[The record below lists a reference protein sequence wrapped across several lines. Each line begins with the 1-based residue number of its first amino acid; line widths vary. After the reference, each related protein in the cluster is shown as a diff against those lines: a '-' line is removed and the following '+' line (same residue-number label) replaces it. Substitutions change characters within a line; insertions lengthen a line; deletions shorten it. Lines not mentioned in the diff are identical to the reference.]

1 MERANA
7 TEWAKRVERWKDS
20 GLTAKEFAAQCGL
33 KASMLSY
40 WQWKLRAGNGS
51 RGGTSKQTSKRQAA
65 SSGSEASAGFSVT
78 APMRIVELPA
88 SAVASPVPCLEL
100 VLDRGVRVC
109 VPTGFDEP
117 TLTRLLRVVE
127 AAR

>member
-40 WQWKLRAGNGS
+40 WQWKLRAGYGS

-65 SSGSEASAGFSVT
+65 SSGSEAKRGT
-78 APMRIVELPA
+78 RDNDPYVELHIRVMPGRTYSRRLPA
-88 SAVASPVPCLEL
+88 SPRS
-100 VLDRGVRVC
+100 LDSCWAICR
-109 VPTGFDEP
+109 
-117 TLTRLLRVVE
+117 
-127 AAR
+127 

>member
-1 MERANA
+1 M
-7 TEWAKRVERWKDS
+7 ERWKDS

-40 WQWKLRAGNGS
+40 WQWKLRASNGS
-51 RGGTSKQTSKRQAA
+51 RGSTSKQTSKRQAA
-65 SSGSEASAGFSVT
+65 SSASEASGVLSVT
-78 APMRIVELPA
+78 APMRVVELAASVLA
-88 SAVASPVPCLEL
+88 SAAPCLEL

-109 VPTGFDEP
+109 VPTGFDEA
-117 TLTRLLRVVE
+117 TLTRVLRVVE